1 MTPWTAAHHRLPCPS
16 LSPRACSNSCPLSQ
30 WCHPT
35 SSSSV
40 VPFSSCFQSFPESG
54 SFLVSQ
60 LFISGG
66 QSIGLQLQ
74 HQSVQ
79 WIFRV
84 PLGFPLGLTWLVF
97 LQSRNSQESSPAP
110 QFKSINSSV
119 LFSAFFM
126 VQLSHLYMT
135 SGKIIALTRRTF
147 VSKAMPLLFN
157 TLSRFVIAFLP
168 KSKCLLLTNISW

>member
-1 MTPWTAAHHRLPCPS
+1 MSTESVMPS
-16 LSPRACSNSCPLSQ
+16 NQLILCCPLLLLLSIF
-30 WCHPT
+30 PRIR
-35 SSSSV
+35 V
-40 VPFSSCFQSFPESG
+40 FSSESALHIRWPKYWT
-54 SFLVSQ
+54 SASA
-60 LFISGG
+60 
-66 QSIGLQLQ
+66 
-74 HQSVQ
+74 SVHSMNIQ
-79 WIFRV
+79 GWF
-84 PLGFPLGLTWLVF
+84 PLGFTCLVF

-147 VSKAMPLLFN
+147 VSKAMSLLFN